1 MDRPGHWPGLM
12 TDHPKGDRSPPRGAA
27 EEPIELDRSGMH
39 ASSWIR
45 GLRRHLARVHD
56 DMDNLAPDARRAL
69 MAAIESVQTAFPRH
83 IQMADRRQAGLAE
96 VAASESPRRL
106 ILVGRD
112 TAHLAPLFSALEQT
126 DGWPSITLVPDADAA
141 SSRIALRP
149 FDLVLLAQT
158 AGDDGGL
165 AGLEALR
172 RLPDCPPVIFVAAEG
187 DERLAAAAF
196 RTGAADYI
204 SGAELSAERLR
215 QAVEQAVQRNRLERE
230 LEAAHTR
237 LAELVNR
244 DPLTGLYNRRY
255 FQSRLAI
262 EFARAKRFDEP
273 LALIL
278 VDVDEFKHINDRYGH
293 LGGDR
298 VLVELARLFTE
309 RLRQIDLVARLG
321 GDEFALILPNTSAA
335 GASRLAERLIER
347 VREVR
352 FTAGKESV
360 AVTLSAGVASFPECV
375 ADDRDGLFECGDRAL
390 YCAKRKGRNRIECLG
405 DGRSDSTG
413 AGI

>member
-1 MDRPGHWPGLM
+1 
-12 TDHPKGDRSPPRGAA
+12 
-27 EEPIELDRSGMH
+27 
-39 ASSWIR
+39 
-45 GLRRHLARVHD
+45 
-56 DMDNLAPDARRAL
+56 

-83 IQMADRRQAGLAE
+83 IQAADRRQVEPA
-96 VAASESPRRL
+96 VVTSQSESPRRL

-112 TAHLAPLFSALEQT
+112 TAHLAPLFTALEQT
-126 DGWPSITLVPDADAA
+126 DGWPGITLAPDAGAA
-141 SSRIALRP
+141 ASRIAAGP

-165 AGLEALR
+165 TGLEALR

-187 DERLAAAAF
+187 DERLAAAVF

-204 SGAELSAERLR
+204 SGAELSADRLR
-215 QAVEQAVQRNRLERE
+215 QAVERAVQRNRLERD
-230 LEAAHTR
+230 LEAAHAR

-244 DPLTGLYNRRY
+244 DPLTGLHNRRY
-255 FQSRLAI
+255 FQTRLAI

-293 LGGDR
+293 LAGDR

-347 VREVR
+347 VRDVR
-352 FTAGKESV
+352 FAAGKESI
-360 AVTLSAGVASFPECV
+360 AVTLSAGVASSPQCA

-390 YCAKRKGRNRIECLG
+390 YRAKRKGRNRIECLG
-405 DGRSDSTG
+405 DGRVDSTG
-413 AGI
+413 TGG